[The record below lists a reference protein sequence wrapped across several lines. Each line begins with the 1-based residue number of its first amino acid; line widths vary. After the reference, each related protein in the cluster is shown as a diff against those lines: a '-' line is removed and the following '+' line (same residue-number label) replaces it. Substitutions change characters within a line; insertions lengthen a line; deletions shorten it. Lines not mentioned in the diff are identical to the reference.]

1 MNRNTSSGY
10 NITNLITNL
19 PAGTYQDALGGIKNG
34 SPITVDSSGSVP
46 QYYLGAGVCAVW
58 EYTADDEDGPIVGSV
73 DPLMGITGNTVT
85 ITGRGFGNTPGTVKF
100 DSSSATVVEWS
111 DTLIKV
117 TVPNVTAGRYTITVT
132 DSQGQTSG
140 EYPNFKVL
148 SGSQVAYRFKVNN
161 ATTSWGQNV
170 YLVGSVY
177 ELGNWEP
184 LAAIGP
190 MYNNTDS
197 IATYPTWFFDV
208 SVPANTTIQFKFIKI
223 DGSGNVVW
231 ESGANHTVTTGS
243 TNGEITVDWQ

>member
-1 MNRNTSSGY
+1 M
-10 NITNLITNL
+10 
-19 PAGTYQDALGGIKNG
+19 
-34 SPITVDSSGSVP
+34 
-46 QYYLGAGVCAVW
+46 
-58 EYTADDEDGPIVGSV
+58 
-73 DPLMGITGNTVT
+73 
-85 ITGRGFGNTPGTVKF
+85 
-100 DSSSATVVEWS
+100 
-111 DTLIKV
+111 
-117 TVPNVTAGRYTITVT
+117 PNVTAGRYTITVT

-161 ATTSWGQNV
+161 ATTSLGQNV

-243 TNGEITVDWQ
+243 TNGEITENWQ